1 MILLYTSP
9 GCASCRKAKQWLKD
23 NDLPFV
29 EKNIFTTLLKEDEIK
44 YILSRCENGTE
55 DIIST
60 RSKPFQAL
68 KMNIDYLSTKELIA
82 FIQKNPSVMKR
93 PIILDERT
101 FVVGYDDDEITSLI
115 PAKLRAISSEAC
127 NEKCPNYPICGKT
140 RKETADVGK
149 VGHLGV

>member
-9 GCASCRKAKQWLKD
+9 GCASCRKAKQWLKE
-23 NDLPFV
+23 NNLPFV

-44 YILSRCENGTE
+44 YILSRSENGTE

-60 RSKPFQAL
+60 RSKVFQQ
-68 KMNIDYLSTKELIA
+68 MDVRIEDLSTKELIA

-93 PIILDERT
+93 PLILNEKS

-115 PAKLRAISSEAC
+115 PAKLRKIRDEAC
-127 NEKCPNYPICGKT
+127 NEKCPNYEICGKL
-140 RKETADVGK
+140 RKEVEQVGK
-149 VGHLGV
+149 VSNLGL